1 MNPENEIPS
10 WPLITG
16 IAVIAFGTILLA
28 LRSSILLSIVF
39 IILGTILILAWYILY
54 SKKKLEITHKFG
66 TECICQICNHDKPLV
81 CIRVKCKCCTV
92 MKENKIIGHS
102 NNPLQ

>member
-1 MNPENEIPS
+1 MKPENEIPS
-10 WPLITG
+10 WPLMTG
-16 IAVIAFGTILLA
+16 IAVIVFGVLL
-28 LRSSILLSIVF
+28 LIFRSGLLVSFIF
-39 IILGTILILAWYILY
+39 IILGAILILSWYVLY
-54 SKKKLEITHKFG
+54 TKKRVSLTSKYG

-81 CIRVKCKCCTV
+81 CIKERCKCCTL

>member
-28 LRSSILLSIVF
+28 FRASVLLSLVF
-39 IILGTILILAWYILY
+39 IILGTILILSWYILY
-54 SKKKLEITHKFG
+54 TKKKLEISHKYG
-66 TECICQICNHDKPLV
+66 TNCICQICNHENPLDCV
-81 CIRVKCKCCTV
+81 KVKCECCTI
-92 MKENKIIGHS
+92 MKENKVIGHS